1 MKNEN
6 ILKTKSYQFAIRVVK
21 LVKFLQ
27 ENKKEFI
34 LSKQLIRRGTAI
46 GALVAESEFA
56 QSKLDFISKG
66 IVVNI
71 EDDIITINLN
81 VILEYGMQIEVVAQ
95 NIVDNVKYNIKN
107 LTGLDVGH
115 VNVIVQGVRI
125 D

>member
-1 MKNEN
+1 MAVRIENELGT
-6 ILKTKSYQFAIRVVK
+6 IVIDPEVISTIAGSSALKSYGIVGMASK
-21 LVKFLQ
+21 
-27 ENKKEFI
+27 NTKEGFFE
-34 LSKQLIRRGTAI
+34 LL
-46 GALVAESEFA
+46 
-56 QSKLDFISKG
+56 KLDFISKG

-107 LTGLDVGH
+107 LTGLDVEH

-125 D
+125 DW